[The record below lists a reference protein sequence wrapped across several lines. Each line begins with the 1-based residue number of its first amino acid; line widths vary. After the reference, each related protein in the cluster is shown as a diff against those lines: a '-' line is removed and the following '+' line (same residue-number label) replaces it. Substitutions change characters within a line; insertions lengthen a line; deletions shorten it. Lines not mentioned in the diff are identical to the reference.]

1 VLTGSRGA
9 QRVFLSCCG
18 GSAREALMRCPFVAR
33 FLFAQAR
40 RADHVFVF
48 KDGSRG
54 SVSSLALG
62 SDRDVFSSEVFE
74 RQNAERRQGYIRAL
88 QVGLWPSGV
97 LVERAAGRVH

>member
-9 QRVFLSCCG
+9 KLVFLSWCG
-18 GSAREALMRCPFVAR
+18 GSAREGLMRCAFVAR
-33 FLFAQAR
+33 FLFAPAR

-74 RQNAERRQGYIRAL
+74 RQNAKRRQGLYA
-88 QVGLWPSGV
+88 SG
-97 LVERAAGRVH
+97 AGGPLAKWGARRTCCR